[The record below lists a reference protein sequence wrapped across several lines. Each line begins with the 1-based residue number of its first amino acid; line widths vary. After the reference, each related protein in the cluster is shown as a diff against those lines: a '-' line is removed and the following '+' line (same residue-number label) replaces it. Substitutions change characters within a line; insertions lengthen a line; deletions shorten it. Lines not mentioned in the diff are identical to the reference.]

1 MVKSRG
7 DLMKVRLTKEQINK
21 RNWLIEQLGD
31 KFKEIDLPLVE
42 SLAFAIDRLEYMDSQ
57 INDINSLLSD
67 KVYMASRAKFVT
79 QVENG
84 LKMLDITPQARNK
97 ANSEAIAT
105 ANNTDPLEALLD
117 V

>member
-1 MVKSRG
+1 MT
-7 DLMKVRLTKEQINK
+7 VRLNDKQIEK
-21 RNWLIEQLGD
+21 RDWIIEQMGD
-31 KFKEIDLPLVE
+31 TFKQIDMPLVE
-42 SLAFAIDRLEYMDSQ
+42 ALAFAIDKLEFMDER
-57 INDINSLLSD
+57 INTLPAVLDD
-67 KVYMASRAKFVT
+67 RQFMASRDKFVK

-97 ANSEAIAT
+97 ANAEAIST

>member
-1 MVKSRG
+1 MT
-7 DLMKVRLTKEQINK
+7 VRLNEKQIEK
-21 RNWLIEQLGD
+21 RDWIIEQMGD
-31 KFKEIDLPLVE
+31 TFKQIDMPLVE
-42 SLAFAIDRLEYMDSQ
+42 ALAFAIDKLEFMDER
-57 INDINSLLSD
+57 INTLPAVLDD
-67 KVYMASRAKFVT
+67 RQFMASRDKFVK

-97 ANSEAIAT
+97 ANAEAIIT